1 MFPQVPAILLCQE
14 YDELKVPSSPPR
26 RLSRSSIDL
35 RDLEAQHE
43 REKIMSQNVSESVS
57 SIYHCFDSHI
67 RYSESEPINAHIKA
81 LENQFSMKSSNNGE
95 HQPLD
100 KNQQHHHQ
108 QSESKTSMNNFSFMN
123 NFDNSLVLGTTPA
136 TTASTAKENDMNL
149 ISSASIIK
157 DNHQVNANNNNN
169 SNSSGNNN
177 NGSSTGSS
185 SNNGKKSF
193 KKRMLASSDSDF
205 FSLLRYNSVKL
216 RRMNCFSIGST
227 NGNGSNQGA
236 SVGGGSG
243 GGGGGGGAVE
253 SSSSSN
259 EGNKPKNMIYAL
271 SDSDFLIRV
280 SDNNKTFHLNNER
293 KFQAIVNKSDIFNYL
308 NKSFDHNLL
317 DYNSAEHNQKRLTDV
332 ESKCKKQFGDADFFN
347 VDKLKKVFEESQ
359 QKIDSDDNN
368 LIIASNTNSN
378 NSASIISSEKLL
390 KKETVSLPPLVNS
403 TSNDINLKL
412 NNSRSIDTVLLN
424 IKNNNDKLYTFKLLH
439 DFSPK
444 AINQDESLNKNLLK
458 DSIQRQSTA
467 MTTSSG
473 SDVDIQQPLSTNVA
487 SSASTANNN
496 NNNNNNHSSL
506 SMVSA
511 AVDSNAPAIAVMGSH
526 LLKPVNLNDSSLN
539 GQQNVLDYDSGG
551 GSIIKCSD
559 RDAEDREVGK
569 RKRTASTVTY
579 NVNVIDFQSED
590 EPNVH
595 HLSSGGGG
603 GGGTGKR
610 SNSSTSK

>member
-1 MFPQVPAILLCQE
+1 VPAILLCCQE

-81 LENQFSMKSSNNGE
+81 LENQFGMKLSNTGE
-95 HQPLD
+95 EQQQPD
-100 KNQQHHHQ
+100 KNHQQQHQ
-108 QSESKTSMNNFSFMN
+108 LSAESKSSMNNFSFMN
-123 NFDNSLVLGTTPA
+123 NFEHNMATGTT
-136 TTASTAKENDMNL
+136 TKESDMNL

-169 SNSSGNNN
+169 NGSNGNSS
-177 NGSSTGSS
+177 
-185 SNNGKKSF
+185 NGKKSF
-193 KKRMLASSDSDF
+193 KKKMLASSDSDF

-227 NGNGSNQGA
+227 NGSGSNQ
-236 SVGGGSG
+236 VGGGGQVAG
-243 GGGGGGGAVE
+243 GVGGD
-253 SSSSSN
+253 SCSTN
-259 EGNKPKNMIYAL
+259 GNKPKNMIYAL

-280 SDNNKTFHLNNER
+280 SSDNNKTFHLNNER
-293 KFQAIVNKSDIFNYL
+293 KLEAIVNKSDIFNYL

-317 DYNSAEHNQKRLTDV
+317 DYNSAQHNQKKLTD
-332 ESKCKKQFGDADFFN
+332 KPFHGDLEFFN
-347 VDKLKKVFEESQ
+347 ADKLKKVFEESQ
-359 QKIDSDDNN
+359 QKIDADDNN
-368 LIIASNTNSN
+368 VIIASSN
-378 NSASIISSEKLL
+378 NSASIISSEKLQ

-424 IKNNNDKLYTFKLLH
+424 IKNSNNADKLYTFKLLH

-444 AINQDESLNKNLLK
+444 AINQEENLNKNLLK
-458 DSIQRQSTA
+458 DSIQRQSTI

-473 SDVDIQQPLSTNVA
+473 SDVDIHPPPN
-487 SSASTANNN
+487 ASTAASSMMVNNG

-506 SMVSA
+506 SIP
-511 AVDSNAPAIAVMGSH
+511 AVDSNAPPLASMSSH

-539 GQQNVLDYDSGG
+539 GQQQNLLDIASIDSNSLNPAFLDDKDIG
-551 GSIIKCSD
+551 
-559 RDAEDREVGK
+559 R

-579 NVNVIDFQSED
+579 NVNVIDFHSED
-590 EPNVH
+590 EPH
-595 HLSSGGGG
+595 YSGGGG
-603 GGGTGKR
+603 GNGGYGAGKR

>member
-1 MFPQVPAILLCQE
+1 MLPQVPAILLCCQE

-57 SIYHCFDSHI
+57 SIYHCFDSQI

-81 LENQFSMKSSNNGE
+81 LENQFSNNGE
-95 HQPLD
+95 EQQQPD
-100 KNQQHHHQ
+100 KNHHHQ
-108 QSESKTSMNNFSFMN
+108 QQQHQQQLSAESKSSMNNFSFMN
-123 NFDNSLVLGTTPA
+123 NFEHNMATGTAP
-136 TTASTAKENDMNL
+136 TTKESDMNL

-169 SNSSGNNN
+169 
-177 NGSSTGSS
+177 NGSNGN
-185 SNNGKKSF
+185 SNNSKKSF
-193 KKRMLASSDSDF
+193 KKKMLASSDSDF

-227 NGNGSNQGA
+227 NGNGNNQAGGPA
-236 SVGGGSG
+236 SVGSG
-243 GGGGGGGAVE
+243 GDSCSA
-253 SSSSSN
+253 N
-259 EGNKPKNMIYAL
+259 GNKPKNMIYAL

-280 SDNNKTFHLNNER
+280 NDSDNNKTFHLNNER
-293 KFQAIVNKSDIFNYL
+293 KLQAIVNKSDIFNYL

-317 DYNSAEHNQKRLTDV
+317 DYNSAQHNQKKLTD
-332 ESKCKKQFGDADFFN
+332 KPFHGDLEFFN
-347 VDKLKKVFEESQ
+347 ADKLKKVFEESQ
-359 QKIDSDDNN
+359 QKIDADDNN
-368 LIIASNTNSN
+368 VIIASSN
-378 NSASIISSEKLL
+378 NSASIISSEKLQ

-424 IKNNNDKLYTFKLLH
+424 IKNSNNADKLYTFKLLH

-444 AINQDESLNKNLLK
+444 AINQEENLNKNLLK
-458 DSIQRQSTA
+458 DSIQRQSTI

-473 SDVDIQQPLSTNVA
+473 SDVDIHPPPNAAT
-487 SSASTANNN
+487 SALTPNNG

-506 SMVSA
+506 SIP
-511 AVDSNAPAIAVMGSH
+511 AVDSNAPPPLTSMSSH

-539 GQQNVLDYDSGG
+539 GQQQNLLDLASIDSNSLNPVFLDDKDIG
-551 GSIIKCSD
+551 
-559 RDAEDREVGK
+559 R

-579 NVNVIDFQSED
+579 NVNVIDFHSED
-590 EPNVH
+590 EPH
-595 HLSSGGGG
+595 YSGSGGGG
-603 GGGTGKR
+603 GNVGYGTGKR